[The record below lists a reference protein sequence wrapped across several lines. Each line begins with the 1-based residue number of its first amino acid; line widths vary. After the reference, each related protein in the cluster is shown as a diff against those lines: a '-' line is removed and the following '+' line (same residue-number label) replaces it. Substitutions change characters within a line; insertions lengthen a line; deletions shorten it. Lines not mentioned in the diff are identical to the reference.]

1 MVDGFLNGWVSE
13 LMNESLFYI
22 GRWLKTM
29 LKQVIVMVENA
40 NELIKKNSIEFW
52 IYGH

>member
-1 MVDGFLNGWVSE
+1 
-13 LMNESLFYI
+13 
-22 GRWLKTM
+22 M

-52 IYGH
+52 IYGHWIWW